1 MYPVLFNYKLI
12 TIGTYGLLL
21 GTAFYLA
28 FLLAEREFKIRGKNP
43 DLAYKLLI
51 AVIPSAIIG
60 AKIFHILDN
69 LSEFSKDPAGMIF
82 SGAGLSVY
90 GGFLLSFLVAAIL
103 IKKNNER
110 VLNIFDIV
118 SPAMALG
125 YGIGRLGCH
134 ASGDGCYGIDTDSII
149 GMSYPNGLVPTSS
162 NVYPT
167 PLFESF
173 LSLVFFLV
181 LMRLRKSELKE
192 GTLFFIFL
200 IMNGLARFT
209 IEFIRTNPVTAL
221 GITQAQI
228 VGLLFT
234 AAGIGGIIYNR
245 KKTGSP
251 APAA

>member
-12 TIGTYGLLL
+12 TIGTYGILL

-28 FLLAEREFKIRGKNP
+28 FLLAERELRINGKDP

-69 LSEFSKDPAGMIF
+69 LSEFGKNPAGMIF

-90 GGFLLSFLVAAIL
+90 GGFLLSFIVGAFI
-103 IKKNNER
+103 IRKNGEKI
-110 VLNIFDIV
+110 LNIFDLV

-134 ASGDGCYGIDTDSII
+134 ASGDGCYGIATGSFI
-149 GMSYPNGLVPTSS
+149 GMSYPNGLEPISTA
-162 NVYPT
+162 VYPT
-167 PLFESF
+167 PLIESF
-173 LSLVFFLV
+173 LSMLFFFV
-181 LMRLRKSELKE
+181 LMRLRKKE
-192 GTLFFIFL
+192 MTPGTLFFLFL
-200 IMNGLARFT
+200 IMNGLARVLV
-209 IEFIRTNPVTAL
+209 ELIRRNPPVLL

-228 VGLLFT
+228 IGILFAAIGT
-234 AAGIGGIIYNR
+234 AGIVYNFQ
-245 KKTGSP
+245 KQKQGVT
-251 APAA
+251 AD